1 MPILTLKFKDRK
13 VNEYRIRRGEKL
25 TIGRRASNDVVI
37 ENLAVSGV
45 HAKID
50 SMDDGFILTD
60 LQSKNGT
67 FVNENLITSHW
78 LKDNEIITIG
88 KHTLVFSYEE
98 DEQPPMTKDAPGMD
112 QTMVMDTSKYRK
124 MMAKSTP
131 SPAAPQMQQGGVSP
145 GGSGTGMLSYLAGG
159 AGEVELA
166 KKLTKIGKS
175 SSSDVVV
182 KGMMVGQTAASI
194 SKRPNGY
201 YIGYVGGMAKTKVN
215 GETVKES
222 VLLKEF
228 DVIEI
233 GSAKLQ
239 FIYKS

>member
-78 LKDNEIITIG
+78 LKDNEVIT
-88 KHTLVFSYEE
+88 L
-98 DEQPPMTKDAPGMD
+98 
-112 QTMVMDTSKYRK
+112 
-124 MMAKSTP
+124 
-131 SPAAPQMQQGGVSP
+131 
-145 GGSGTGMLSYLAGG
+145 
-159 AGEVELA
+159 
-166 KKLTKIGKS
+166 
-175 SSSDVVV
+175 
-182 KGMMVGQTAASI
+182 ASI
-194 SKRPNGY
+194 PLFFP
-201 YIGYVGGMAKTKVN
+201 IPA
-215 GETVKES
+215 
-222 VLLKEF
+222 
-228 DVIEI
+228 
-233 GSAKLQ
+233 
-239 FIYKS
+239 

>member
-67 FVNENLITSHW
+67 FVNEKLITSHW
-78 LKDNEIITIG
+78 LKDNEVITIG

-98 DEQPPMTKDAPGMD
+98 DEQPPAKDGPGMD

-124 MMAKSTP
+124 MMAKSSP
-131 SPAAPQMQQGGVSP
+131 SPSAQPPPGEAIP
-145 GGSGTGMLSYLAGG
+145 GGTGVLSFLAGG
-159 AGEVELA
+159 AGEVELT
-166 KKLTKIGKS
+166 KKLTKIGKN

-215 GETVKES
+215 GDTVKES